1 MSGRLKRAA
10 PLAAV
15 AAVAAIAGALS
26 FGASAAVA
34 DDTDGTD
41 IGLEVTVTGGP
52 TAPTAGSTTS
62 GGSGGRR
69 VVTAPDA
76 AVAPAPAP
84 SATPAPDEVD
94 VGGILFLG
102 GLSSGYGWSIN
113 PFAGEAVTSFTVRN
127 VSDTVLDSTVRF
139 SANGPFGNRLSEVA
153 VAVDDLRPHESREV
167 HATLTGLGQ
176 WTFIETRATLIPP
189 KTVEG
194 TKLEPVSRSQFI
206 VVPPWLLL
214 GGGAVGFGAA
224 ALVRGIRGP
233 RLVDA
238 PATSVA
244 GAAA

>member
-10 PLAAV
+10 PLAAL

-52 TAPTAGSTTS
+52 TAPAAGTPGRST
-62 GGSGGRR
+62 GGRR
-69 VVTAPDA
+69 AAEDA
-76 AVAPAPAP
+76 AVAPAPVP
-84 SATPAPDEVD
+84 SATPAVDEVD

-127 VSDTVLDSTVRF
+127 VSDTVLDSSVRF
-139 SANGPFGNRLSEVA
+139 SANGPFGNRLSEVT

-167 HATLTGLGQ
+167 QATLTGLGQ
-176 WTFIETRATLIPP
+176 WTFIETRATLTPP

-238 PATSVA
+238 PAASVA